1 MSISKT
7 SLLLALAGMLFTGGL
22 FWFTYNFSGQISWRG
37 GGMVGTTPPD
47 GSEVSAEASGNV
59 SSNLN
64 LAPEPERVSLTG
76 LWISERSGKPYFLDE
91 TNGKITVFEGI
102 IGGSKREVGRGDR
115 TDRKIIIQF
124 QSTLDS
130 VEGALELEL
139 SEDSQTLDGRFRGFD
154 PTEEGPVRLL
164 RSTH

>member
-7 SLLLALAGMLFTGGL
+7 SMLLALAGMLFTGGV

-37 GGMVGTTPPD
+37 GGRVGTTPP
-47 GSEVSAEASGNV
+47 GASEVSAEASGNV

-64 LAPEPERVSLTG
+64 PAPERVSLTG

-91 TNGKITVFEGI
+91 TNGKITVFEGV

-115 TDRKIIIQF
+115 TGRKIIIQF

-130 VEGALELEL
+130 VEGALELAL
-139 SEDSQTLDGRFRGFD
+139 SDDSQTLDGRFRGFD